1 MSINNDNK
9 IDFHSLLIQ
18 TKNRVFYVMVDR
30 WSCGHYVVFP
40 VWHITWQLTNLSSK
54 KIIMACRENSSI
66 TTLLINPEVLEVELK
81 IKKIHWRI
89 QT

>member
-1 MSINNDNK
+1 MSLNNDSK

-18 TKNRVFYVMVDR
+18 TKNRVFVVMVDR
-30 WSCGHYVVFP
+30 RSCGHYVVFP
-40 VWHITWQLTNLSSK
+40 VWHITWQLKNLSSK
-54 KIIMACRENSSI
+54 KIIMVCRENSSI
-66 TTLLINPEVLEVELK
+66 TMHLVKPEVLEVELK